1 MQAAQPIT
9 SELALRYL
17 LELSTDIRLALL
29 LDREGELIAAA
40 PERPSEHVA
49 GLAGQLTREAGAL
62 GGSGPS
68 GSVELD
74 AIVERGAVFLI
85 RDDGTA
91 LVCVTGRLALPGLIL
106 HDMRAV
112 LDDLRAARAGEPR

>member
-29 LDREGELIAAA
+29 LDRQGELIAAA

-49 GLAGQLTREAGAL
+49 GLAGELTREAGAL
-62 GGSGPS
+62 GGSPS
-68 GSVELD
+68 ESVELD
-74 AIVERGAVFLI
+74 AVAERGGVFLI
-85 RDDGTA
+85 NDDGVA